1 MVARGR
7 KSAASLAIQTINIGQ
22 ATPLRPAEGLSEA
35 ETAIW
40 FDVIACMPS
49 GFFRPE
55 NAELLASYVRH
66 SVSARDLSK
75 MVAEFRPDWIVK
87 EGGLERFDRLLK
99 MRERESRAASAA
111 ARSLR
116 MTPQSQQDPK
126 TAARN
131 RNSGW
136 EPSAY
141 EMMAND

>member
-1 MVARGR
+1 M
-7 KSAASLAIQTINIGQ
+7 AIQTINVGQ
-22 ATPLRPAEGLSEA
+22 ATTLRPAEGLSEA
-35 ETAIW
+35 EAAMW
-40 FDVIACMPS
+40 FDMIACMPS

-75 MVAEFRPDWIVK
+75 MVAEFRPEWLVK

-99 MRERESRAASAA
+99 MRERETRAASAA

-126 TAARN
+126 TAGRK

-141 EMMAND
+141 EMMANER